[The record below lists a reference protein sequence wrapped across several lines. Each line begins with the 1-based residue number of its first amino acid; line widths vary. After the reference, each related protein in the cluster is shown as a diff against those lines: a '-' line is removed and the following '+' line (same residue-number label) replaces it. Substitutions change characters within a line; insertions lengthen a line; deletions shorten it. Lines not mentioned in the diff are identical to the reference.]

1 MKKSAL
7 KLATPATLALSEITD
22 TILKGDC
29 ISIMQSIPDNSIDM
43 IFADPPYNMQLGG
56 DLQRPDNSHVDAVT
70 DHWDQFESL
79 EAYDRF
85 TRAWLAQARRILK
98 KDGAIWVIGSYH
110 NIFRVGAALQDAG
123 FWINN
128 DIIWRKANPMP
139 NFRGTRF
146 TNAHETLIWAS
157 RSKDTRPTFHYE
169 FLKEQND
176 GVQMRSDDWFIPI
189 CSGEERLK
197 GDDEGKIHSTQK
209 PEELLKRVILSTTR
223 EGDVILDPFFGSGT
237 TGAVARRL
245 GRSFIGIDREDKYI
259 DAATARIKAVKTE
272 TGPDGFV
279 PFAARREKPRVS
291 LLQVIEAGI
300 LQAGETVTDKMGRFE
315 ATICADGLLLAPDGT
330 HKSIHKLGAEVMEA
344 PSMNGW
350 TFWHLN
356 RGGRKVVLDDFRESA
371 RKKLFAGATGQRTM
385 LLPIGGRKRQRQ
397 DK

>member
-1 MKKSAL
+1 MSKAAL
-7 KLATPATLALSEITD
+7 KIAQPQTLSIADIKDS
-22 TILKGDC
+22 ILKGDC
-29 ISIMQSIPDNSIDM
+29 ISVMRSIPDNSIDM

-56 DLQRPDNSHVDAVT
+56 DLKRPDNSHVDAVT

-85 TRAWLAQARRILK
+85 TRSWLAEARRILK

-110 NIFRVGAALQDAG
+110 NIFRVGCALQDAG

-157 RSKDTRPTFHYE
+157 KSKDSRATFHYE

-189 CSGEERLK
+189 CSGDERLK
-197 GDDEGKIHSTQK
+197 GDDDGKIHSTQK
-209 PEELLKRVILSTTR
+209 PQELLKRVILSTSR
-223 EGDVILDPFFGSGT
+223 AGDVILDPFFGSGT
-237 TGAVARRL
+237 TGAVARML
-245 GRSFIGIDREDKYI
+245 GRHFIGIDREDKYI
-259 DAATARIKAVKTE
+259 NAATARIAIVKPE
-272 TGPDGFV
+272 TGPEGFV
-279 PFAARREKPRVS
+279 PFAAKREKPRVS

-300 LQAGETVTDKMGRFE
+300 LKAGETVTDKMGRFE
-315 ATICADGLLLAPDGT
+315 ATICADGLLMDSEGN

-350 TFWHLN
+350 SFWYLD
-356 RGGRKVVLDDFRESA
+356 RGGRKVSLDDFRETA
-371 RKKLFAGATGQRTM
+371 RKKLFADTHGQRSM
-385 LLPIGGRKRQRQ
+385 LLPIKGKA
-397 DK
+397 KK

>member
-1 MKKSAL
+1 MKKTAL
-7 KLATPATLALSEITD
+7 KLAAPSLLNVADITD
-22 TILKGDC
+22 TIVKGDC
-29 ISIMQSIPDNSIDM
+29 ISVMQSIPDNSIDL

-56 DLQRPDNSHVDAVT
+56 DLHRPDNSHVDAVT
-70 DHWDQFESL
+70 DHWDQFENL

-85 TRAWLAQARRILK
+85 TRAWLFEARRILK

-110 NIFRVGAALQDAG
+110 NIFRVGCAMQDAG

-157 RSKDTRPTFHYE
+157 KSKDSRPTFHYE

-189 CSGEERLK
+189 CSGDERLK

-209 PEELLKRVILSTTR
+209 PEELLKRVILSSSR
-223 EGDVILDPFFGSGT
+223 NGDVILDPFFGSGT
-237 TGAVARRL
+237 TGAVARKL
-245 GRSFIGIDREDKYI
+245 GRHFIGIEREDTYI
-259 DAATARIKAVKTE
+259 NAAKARIKLVAPEV
-272 TGPDGFV
+272 GPDGFV
-279 PFAARREKPRVS
+279 PFAAKREKPRVS

-300 LQAGETVTDKMGRFE
+300 LKAGETVTDKMGRFE
-315 ATICADGLLLAPDGT
+315 ATICADGLLMMGDGE

-350 TFWHLN
+350 SFWHVE
-356 RGGRKVVLDDFRESA
+356 RGGRRIVLDDFRETA
-371 RKKLFAGATGQRTM
+371 RKKLFADTKGQRSM
-385 LLPIGGRKRQRQ
+385 LLPIKGRGKN
-397 DK
+397 

>member
-1 MKKSAL
+1 MKKSNLKIANAQFYAL
-7 KLATPATLALSEITD
+7 PDITD
-22 TILKGDC
+22 TIVKGDC
-29 ISIMQSIPDNSIDM
+29 ISVMQSIPDNSIDL

-56 DLQRPDNSHVDAVT
+56 DLKRPDNSHVDAVT
-70 DHWDQFESL
+70 DHWDQFENL
-79 EAYDRF
+79 ESYDRF
-85 TRAWLAQARRILK
+85 TKGWLAQARRILK
-98 KDGAIWVIGSYH
+98 PNGAIWVIGSYH

-157 RSKDTRPTFHYE
+157 KSKDSKTTFHYE

-189 CSGEERLK
+189 CSGDERLK
-197 GDDEGKIHSTQK
+197 GDDENKIHSTQK

-237 TGAVARRL
+237 TGAMAKKL
-245 GRSFIGIDREDKYI
+245 GRHFIGIDREDTYI
-259 DAATARIKAVKTE
+259 NAAKARIKAVKTE
-272 TGPDGFV
+272 TGPEGFV
-279 PFAARREKPRVS
+279 PFASRREKPRVS

-300 LQAGETVTDKMGRFE
+300 LKAGDTVTDKMGRFE
-315 ATICADGLLLAPDGT
+315 TTICADGFLMSPDGT
-330 HKSIHKLGAEVMEA
+330 HKSIHKLGAECMEA

-350 TFWHLN
+350 SFWHVT
-356 RGGRKVVLDDFRESA
+356 RGGRKIVLDDFRETA
-371 RKKLFAGATGQRTM
+371 RKKLFGGASNQRNM
-385 LLPIGGRKRQRQ
+385 LLPMKGRR
-397 DK
+397 

>member
-1 MKKSAL
+1 MKASAL
-7 KLATPATLALSEITD
+7 KIAGTPVYQTSEIAD
-22 TILKGDC
+22 RILKGDC
-29 ISIMQSIPDNSIDM
+29 VSVMQSIPDNSIDL

-56 DLQRPDNSHVDAVT
+56 ELSRPDNSRVDAVT
-70 DHWDQFESL
+70 DAWDQFESL
-79 EAYDRF
+79 AAYDRF
-85 TRAWLAQARRILK
+85 TQAWLREARRILK

-110 NIFRVGAALQDAG
+110 NIFRVGAALQDEG

-146 TNAHETLIWAS
+146 TNAHETLIWATK
-157 RSKDTRPTFHYE
+157 SKDSKATFHYE

-197 GDDEGKIHSTQK
+197 DDADDKVHSTQK
-209 PEELLKRVILSTTR
+209 PIELLKRVMLSTSR
-223 EGDVILDPFFGSGT
+223 PGDVVLDPFFGSGT
-237 TGAVARRL
+237 TGAVAKML
-245 GRSFIGIDREDKYI
+245 GRRFVGIEREDKYI
-259 DAATARIKAVKTE
+259 KAASARIAAVKTE

-300 LQAGETVTDKMGRFE
+300 LAVGERVTDKMGRFA
-315 ATICADGLLLAPDGT
+315 ATICADGLLMGEDGA
-330 HKSIHKLGAEVMEA
+330 HKSIHKMGAEVMQA

-350 TFWHLN
+350 SFWHVE
-356 RGGRKVVLDDFRESA
+356 RGGRKIVLDEYREAA
-371 RKKLFAGATGQRTM
+371 RKKLFADTHGQRAM
-385 LLPIGGRKRQRQ
+385 LLPIKGK
-397 DK
+397 K

>member
-1 MKKSAL
+1 MKKTAL
-7 KLATPATLALSEITD
+7 KVAAPFRFQIADITD

-29 ISIMQSIPDNSIDM
+29 ISVMQSIPDASIDM

-56 DLQRPDNSHVDAVT
+56 DLKRPDNSHVDAVT

-85 TRAWLAQARRILK
+85 TRAWLAEARRILK

-110 NIFRVGAALQDAG
+110 NIFRVGCALQDAG
-123 FWINN
+123 FWVNN

-157 RSKDTRPTFHYE
+157 KSKDSKATFHYE

-189 CSGEERLK
+189 CSGDERLK
-197 GDDEGKIHSTQK
+197 GDDEGKVHSTQK
-209 PEELLKRVILSTTR
+209 PEELLKRVILSTSRT
-223 EGDVILDPFFGSGT
+223 GDVILDPFFGSGT

-245 GRSFIGIDREDKYI
+245 GRHFIGIDREDTYI
-259 DAATARIKAVKTE
+259 NAAKARIAAVTPE

-300 LQAGETVTDKMGRFE
+300 LKAGETVTDKMGRFE
-315 ATICADGLLLAPDGT
+315 TVICADGLLMAPDGT
-330 HKSIHKLGAEVMEA
+330 HKSIHKLGAESMDA

-350 TFWHLN
+350 SFWHVE
-356 RGGRKVVLDDFRESA
+356 RGGRRIVIDEFRETA
-371 RKKLFAGATGQRTM
+371 RKTLYAANKNQRSM
-385 LLPIGGRKRQRQ
+385 LLPIKGRKQAQ
-397 DK
+397 

>member
-1 MKKSAL
+1 MKKAAL
-7 KLATPATLALSEITD
+7 KLAAPQQLNVADITD
-22 TILKGDC
+22 TIVKGDC
-29 ISIMQSIPDNSIDM
+29 ISVMQSIPDNSIDM

-56 DLQRPDNSHVDAVT
+56 DLHRPDNSHVDAVT

-79 EAYDRF
+79 DAYDRF
-85 TRAWLAQARRILK
+85 TRAWLAEARRILK

-110 NIFRVGAALQDAG
+110 NIFRVGTAMQDAG

-157 RSKDTRPTFHYE
+157 KSKDSRPTFHYE

-189 CSGEERLK
+189 CSGDERLK
-197 GDDEGKIHSTQK
+197 GDDDDKVHSTQK
-209 PEELLKRVILSTTR
+209 PEELLKRVILSTSR
-223 EGDVILDPFFGSGT
+223 AGDVILDPFFGSGT
-237 TGAVARRL
+237 TGAMARKL
-245 GRSFIGIDREDKYI
+245 GRHFIGIEREDTYI
-259 DAATARIKAVKTE
+259 KAATARIKVVAPE
-272 TGPDGFV
+272 TGPEGFV
-279 PFAARREKPRVS
+279 PFAAKREKPRVS

-300 LQAGETVTDKMGRFE
+300 LKVGETVTDKMGRFE
-315 ATICADGLLLAPDGT
+315 TTICADGLLMAADGT

-350 TFWHLN
+350 SFWHVE
-356 RGGRKVVLDDFRESA
+356 RGGRRIVIDEFRETA
-371 RKKLFAGATGQRTM
+371 RKTLFTANKNQRSM
-385 LLPIGGRKRQRQ
+385 LLPIKGRK
-397 DK
+397 